1 MISRADGVVEAEID
15 GERVLL
21 APSSLT
27 YFGLNY
33 VGARVWDLVGE
44 AGKDR
49 SELITEL
56 CSEFDIDLRT
66 CELDVTDFLLAAEK
80 AEVIR
85 LP

>member
-1 MISRADGVVEAEID
+1 MISRVDGVVEAEID

-33 VGARVWDLVGE
+33 VGSRVWDLVGDE
-44 AGKDR
+44 GKDR
-49 SELITEL
+49 AELITEL
-56 CSEFDIDLRT
+56 CAEFDIDLRT
-66 CELDVTDFLLAAEK
+66 CELDVTDFLLAAEQ

>member
-1 MISRADGVVEAEID
+1 MIRRAEGVVEAEID

-33 VGARVWDLVGE
+33 VGARVWDLVGDS
-44 AGKDR
+44 GKDR
-49 SELITEL
+49 AELITDL
-56 CSEFDIDLRT
+56 CSEFEIDLRT
-66 CELDVTDFLLAAEK
+66 CELDVTEFLLAAEQ